1 MHLLAEL
8 LIPPAAS
15 HVTHYPWFLL
25 SLEHGFRE
33 ERDRRRRD
41 DGHRDYRDR
50 DRDGHGH
57 RDRGDRDRDRNREH
71 FGDRRDDRR
80 RDFGGRDFD
89 DRRKRGAGHDGDRRR
104 EHREENRE
112 HRHGRGREE
121 GSPRR
126 GGRKGRDGLGTPERR
141 SPTPEGAVPLTQR
154 RRKASGWDV
163 HAPGYE
169 QYSAMQAKQTGLF
182 NLPGANRTQVPPIL
196 GIAGLPPPIPVQTF
210 GMGIGSN
217 PNLSR
222 QSRRLYIGS
231 ITPEVNEQNLADFF
245 NGKMIEMDIGTGG
258 PGNPV
263 LAVQCNYEKNYAFV
277 EFRSAEDATAAMAFD
292 GIIFINGPLKIRR
305 PKDYGGVEI
314 TVPSVHVPGV
324 VSTNVPDSINK
335 VFVGGLPTYLN
346 EEQVQEL
353 LKSFGELKAFNL
365 VRENGNGPSKGFAFF
380 EYVDASVTDVAIQS
394 LNGMEL
400 GDRYLVVQRASVG
413 AKPGTPGMIP
423 NLPYDQFPEIPRPI
437 MPAGESNNA
446 DARILLML
454 NMVTPDDLTNDDE
467 YGDLYEDV
475 KEECSKYGNVEDLRI
490 PRPVKKDKSKW
501 APGEPGQQTAIEAQ
515 RADEAAGVGRV
526 YVKYVDAEGAQTG
539 LKALAGRSFA
549 GRSIIATVLNE
560 DSQTTPPL
568 NLIFAPQPD
577 APPPLPTS

>member
-1 MHLLAEL
+1 MADEYQR
-8 LIPPAAS
+8 S
-15 HVTHYPWFLL
+15 GGGY
-25 SLEHGFRE
+25 RE
-33 ERDRRRRD
+33 
-41 DGHRDYRDR
+41 DR
-50 DRDGHGH
+50 DRYRPPRDDRGGH
-57 RDRGDRDRDRNREH
+57 RGGERDHRGGGDRDRYRDGGDRDRGGGGRRGGDRDRDRYPGGGGR
-71 FGDRRDDRR
+71 
-80 RDFGGRDFD
+80 GGRDFD
-89 DRRKRGAGHDGDRRR
+89 DHGRPPRHDDDRRGGFRREEEFGPPRGHRDDGGRGGDRR
-104 EHREENRE
+104 
-112 HRHGRGREE
+112 GRG
-121 GSPRR
+121 
-126 GGRKGRDGLGTPERR
+126 KGRDGMGTPERR
-141 SPTPEGAVPLTQR
+141 SPTPEGAVPLSQR
-154 RRKASGWDV
+154 KRKASGWDV

-169 QYSAMQAKQTGLF
+169 QYTAMQAKQTGLF
-182 NLPGANRTQVPPIL
+182 NLPGANRTQIPPIL
-196 GIAGLPPPIPVQTF
+196 GIAGLPPPMPVQTF

-231 ITPEVNEQNLADFF
+231 ITPDVNEQNLADFF
-245 NGKMIEMDIGTGG
+245 NSKMIEMNIGTGG

-305 PKDYGGVEI
+305 PKDYGGMEMAS
-314 TVPSVHVPGV
+314 PGVHVPGV

-335 VFVGGLPTYLN
+335 VFVGGLPPYLN
-346 EEQVQEL
+346 EENVMEL

-365 VRENGNGPSKGFAFF
+365 VRENGTGASKGFAFF
-380 EYVDASVTDVAIQS
+380 EYVDAGVTDVAIQS

-413 AKPGTPGMIP
+413 AKPGTPGLLPNP
-423 NLPYDQFPEIPRPI
+423 NLPYDQFEIPRPI
-437 MPAGESNNA
+437 MPAGKDPTT

-454 NMVTPDDLTNDDE
+454 NMVTTEDLVDDAD

-475 KEECSKYGNVEDLRI
+475 KEECSNYGTVEDLRI

-501 APGEPGQQTAIEAQ
+501 GETGITAQDAA
-515 RADEAAGVGRV
+515 RLDEAAGVGRV
-526 YVKYVDAEGAQTG
+526 YVKYAAPESASQA
-539 LKALAGRSFA
+539 LNALAGRSFA
-549 GRSIIATVLNE
+549 GRSIIATLLSE

-568 NLIFAPQPD
+568 NLIFAPQPE

>member
-1 MHLLAEL
+1 MALAAKE
-8 LIPPAAS
+8 IPRNTDETTTDGAS
-15 HVTHYPWFLL
+15 IGAMKIAGSVADEKMVRPIVA
-25 SLEHGFRE
+25 ERE
-33 ERDRRRRD
+33 
-41 DGHRDYRDR
+41 G
-50 DRDGHGH
+50 
-57 RDRGDRDRDRNREH
+57 
-71 FGDRRDDRR
+71 
-80 RDFGGRDFD
+80 
-89 DRRKRGAGHDGDRRR
+89 K
-104 EHREENRE
+104 
-112 HRHGRGREE
+112 
-121 GSPRR
+121 
-126 GGRKGRDGLGTPERR
+126 TP
-141 SPTPEGAVPLTQR
+141 P
-154 RRKASGWDV
+154 ASGWDV

-196 GIAGLPPPIPVQTF
+196 GIPGLPPPIPVQTF

-231 ITPEVNEQNLADFF
+231 ITSDVNEQNLAEFF
-245 NGKMIEMDIGTGG
+245 NSKMIEMSIGTGG
-258 PGNPV
+258 PGKPV

-305 PKDYGGVEI
+305 PKDYGGIETTMPGI
-314 TVPSVHVPGV
+314 HVPGV
-324 VSTNVPDSINK
+324 VSTNVPDSIN
-335 VFVGGLPTYLN
+335 
-346 EEQVQEL
+346 
-353 LKSFGELKAFNL
+353 
-365 VRENGNGPSKGFAFF
+365 KGFAFF

-413 AKPGTPGMIP
+413 AKPGMP

-437 MPAGESNNA
+437 MPAGENSTA

-454 NMVTPDDLTNDDE
+454 NMVTPDDLVDDQE

-475 KEECSKYGNVEDLRI
+475 KEECSKYGVVEDLRI
-490 PRPVKKDKSKW
+490 PRPLKKDKIK
-501 APGEPGQQTAIEAQ
+501 PGEIGYQTPAEAQ

-526 YVKYVDAEGAQTG
+526 YVKFIGSEDAQAA

-577 APPPLPTS
+577 APPPLPSS

>member
-1 MHLLAEL
+1 MDTVKTASAGGVMMDTATTGTVTEMPMATGIGTENVTAIVGTTGAATLVVVTSMTAGSVVTKTTAAEIIVMRSGDIVLDHQVGVVRKALHAVVVVVAVVAGAKGGMDLVLPSAGPLHL
-8 LIPPAAS
+8 
-15 HVTHYPWFLL
+15 
-25 SLEHGFRE
+25 R
-33 ERDRRRRD
+33 
-41 DGHRDYRDR
+41 
-50 DRDGHGH
+50 
-57 RDRGDRDRDRNREH
+57 
-71 FGDRRDDRR
+71 
-80 RDFGGRDFD
+80 
-89 DRRKRGAGHDGDRRR
+89 
-104 EHREENRE
+104 
-112 HRHGRGREE
+112 
-121 GSPRR
+121 
-126 GGRKGRDGLGTPERR
+126 
-141 SPTPEGAVPLTQR
+141 R

-245 NGKMIEMDIGTGG
+245 NSKMIEMEIGTGG

-305 PKDYGGVEI
+305 PKDYGGIEI
-314 TVPSVHVPGV
+314 TAPSVHVPGV

-437 MPAGESNNA
+437 MPAGENNSA

-475 KEECSKYGNVEDLRI
+475 KEECSKYGAVEDLRI

-501 APGEPGQQTAIEAQ
+501 APGEPGHQTAIEAQ

-526 YVKYVDAEGAQTG
+526 YVKYADAEGAQTG

-577 APPPLPTS
+577 APPPLPSSD

>member
-1 MHLLAEL
+1 MHLAEL

-15 HVTHYPWFLL
+15 HVTHYPC
-25 SLEHGFRE
+25 FRE
-33 ERDRRRRD
+33 ERDRRRRE

-57 RDRGDRDRDRNREH
+57 RDRGDRDRNREH

-89 DRRKRGAGHDGDRRR
+89 DRRKRGGGHDTDRRR

-141 SPTPEGAVPLTQR
+141 SPTPEGAVPLAQR

-245 NGKMIEMDIGTGG
+245 NSKMIEMDIGTGG

-305 PKDYGGVEI
+305 PKDYGGIEI

-365 VRENGNGPSKGFAFF
+365 VRENGNGPSKVSFRFSILGFAFF

-454 NMVTPDDLTNDDE
+454 NM
-467 YGDLYEDV
+467 DV

>member
-1 MHLLAEL
+1 
-8 LIPPAAS
+8 
-15 HVTHYPWFLL
+15 
-25 SLEHGFRE
+25 
-33 ERDRRRRD
+33 
-41 DGHRDYRDR
+41 
-50 DRDGHGH
+50 
-57 RDRGDRDRDRNREH
+57 
-71 FGDRRDDRR
+71 
-80 RDFGGRDFD
+80 
-89 DRRKRGAGHDGDRRR
+89 
-104 EHREENRE
+104 
-112 HRHGRGREE
+112 
-121 GSPRR
+121 
-126 GGRKGRDGLGTPERR
+126 
-141 SPTPEGAVPLTQR
+141 
-154 RRKASGWDV
+154 
-163 HAPGYE
+163 
-169 QYSAMQAKQTGLF
+169 
-182 NLPGANRTQVPPIL
+182 
-196 GIAGLPPPIPVQTF
+196 
-210 GMGIGSN
+210 MGIGSN

-231 ITPEVNEQNLADFF
+231 ITPEVTEQNLADFF
-245 NGKMIEMDIGTGG
+245 NSKMIEMDIGTGG

-305 PKDYGGVEI
+305 PKDYGGIEI
-314 TVPSVHVPGV
+314 TAPSVHVPGV

-437 MPAGESNNA
+437 MPAGENNSA

-475 KEECSKYGNVEDLRI
+475 KEECSKYGAVEDLRI

-501 APGEPGQQTAIEAQ
+501 APGEPGHQTAIEAQ

-577 APPPLPTS
+577 APPPLPSSD

>member
-1 MHLLAEL
+1 M
-8 LIPPAAS
+8 S
-15 HVTHYPWFLL
+15 RFL
-25 SLEHGFRE
+25 
-33 ERDRRRRD
+33 
-41 DGHRDYRDR
+41 
-50 DRDGHGH
+50 
-57 RDRGDRDRDRNREH
+57 
-71 FGDRRDDRR
+71 
-80 RDFGGRDFD
+80 
-89 DRRKRGAGHDGDRRR
+89 K
-104 EHREENRE
+104 
-112 HRHGRGREE
+112 
-121 GSPRR
+121 
-126 GGRKGRDGLGTPERR
+126 
-141 SPTPEGAVPLTQR
+141 
-154 RRKASGWDV
+154 
-163 HAPGYE
+163 
-169 QYSAMQAKQTGLF
+169 GLF

-245 NGKMIEMDIGTGG
+245 NSKMIEMDIGTGG

-475 KEECSKYGNVEDLRI
+475 KEECSKYGDVEDLRI

-577 APPPLPTS
+577 APPPLPTSD